1 FMSPGYLDI
10 SGGFTYTCPLE
21 RFPIKINLSPI
32 ALSAVFVESA
42 KVRSNRW
49 DDKPGWQAYG
59 LSNANKTSKYE
70 GGSSIQIDFDRT
82 FGKKGIFRYRTTL
95 FSFMGWMS
103 NLNMKNRYTSVS
115 AYEKALQA
123 WDDAQ
128 GIGDKPMLQIH
139 PTVRWEN
146 TIDIKATKY
155 LSTTFNFQLYYN
167 RAQNYD
173 IQTQL
178 LLSVGLTYTF
188 KNK

>member
-1 FMSPGYLDI
+1 MIYALGFLAQICFSARLLIQWIISEKEKQVVSP
-10 SGGFTYTCPLE
+10 
-21 RFPIKINLSPI
+21 
-32 ALSAVFVESA
+32 
-42 KVRSNRW
+42 
-49 DDKPGWQAYG
+49 
-59 LSNANKTSKYE
+59 
-70 GGSSIQIDFDRT
+70 
-82 FGKKGIFRYRTTL
+82 TL
-95 FSFMGWMS
+95 FWLLSLLGSYLLFFYGWLRNDFAIILGQLIS
-103 NLNMKNRYTSVS
+103 YYIYIWNLNMKNRYTSVS

>member
-1 FMSPGYLDI
+1 MIYALGFLAQICFSARLLIQWIISEKEKQVVSP
-10 SGGFTYTCPLE
+10 
-21 RFPIKINLSPI
+21 
-32 ALSAVFVESA
+32 
-42 KVRSNRW
+42 
-49 DDKPGWQAYG
+49 
-59 LSNANKTSKYE
+59 
-70 GGSSIQIDFDRT
+70 
-82 FGKKGIFRYRTTL
+82 TL
-95 FSFMGWMS
+95 FWLLSLLGSYLLFFYGWLRNDFAIILGQLIS
-103 NLNMKNRYTSVS
+103 YYIYIWNLNMKNRYTSVS

-155 LSTTFNFQLYYN
+155 LSTSLSFQLYYN

>member
-1 FMSPGYLDI
+1 MIYALGFLAQICFSARLLIQWIISEKEKQVVSP
-10 SGGFTYTCPLE
+10 
-21 RFPIKINLSPI
+21 
-32 ALSAVFVESA
+32 
-42 KVRSNRW
+42 
-49 DDKPGWQAYG
+49 
-59 LSNANKTSKYE
+59 
-70 GGSSIQIDFDRT
+70 
-82 FGKKGIFRYRTTL
+82 TL
-95 FSFMGWMS
+95 FWLLSLLGSYLLFFYGWLRNDFAIILGQLIS
-103 NLNMKNRYTSVS
+103 YYIYIWNLNMKNRYTSVS

-128 GIGDKPMLQIH
+128 GIGDKPMLQIP

-188 KNK
+188 KNI